1 MAQLI
6 PFELIGG
13 PCDGEILC
21 LEGPRLEIVMPICD
35 DPMKI
40 TEIDPDSHC
49 LVKYHVAVYRKVV
62 DKNQYQFTGT
72 RLH

>member
-1 MAQLI
+1 MAQPI

-13 PCDGEILC
+13 PCDGEVLC
-21 LEGPRLEIVMPICD
+21 LEGPRLEIMMPIYD
-35 DPMKI
+35 NQMKI

-49 LVKYHVAVYRKVV
+49 LVKYRVAVYRKVV
-62 DKNQYQFTGT
+62 DKNQYAFSGT